1 MPSLDSERPLD
12 GGFQGEDTLPRCKQ
26 QRPVFNDNQ
35 SVNSRPRWAASRA
48 CPGRSSGDKAGRWQ
62 PCQKAQP
69 HPWEPERIVVVSAE
83 PCQAGDFP
91 KQKKLSNPTAIQRV

>member
-35 SVNSRPRWAASRA
+35 SVNSRPRWAVSRA
-48 CPGRSSGDKAGRWQ
+48 CPGCSRVETKLSSGSLVRKHSPIPGS
-62 PCQKAQP
+62 
-69 HPWEPERIVVVSAE
+69 ES
-83 PCQAGDFP
+83 G
-91 KQKKLSNPTAIQRV
+91 L